1 MLAKQIFSSKMTL
14 KILVLCLAYSGLGK
28 AEVVPQ
34 AGHTEVK
41 MGDSATLSCALTE
54 PKDVVQVTWQKDSEG
69 SNDNIATY
77 SEANGLKIHEPYKD
91 RMNFTSLELNRTS
104 ITFWDTRM
112 DDSGCYKCLFNA
124 YPLGSLSGNICLR
137 VFAYDQVLTV
147 VMTCLIC
154 VLEGLNASVHH
165 NISEDHLIVIC
176 NAHGLPEPIIT
187 WNNLF
192 NSTPTQKRV
201 KHKNG
206 IVSIT
211 SELEIYN
218 IQSISAR
225 DLTCRV
231 SNTNEAVE
239 LPVKIKG

>member
-1 MLAKQIFSSKMTL
+1 
-14 KILVLCLAYSGLGK
+14 
-28 AEVVPQ
+28 VVPQ
-34 AGHTEVK
+34 AGRTEVK
-41 MGDSATLSCALTE
+41 MGDSATLSCALTKPE
-54 PKDVVQVTWQKDSEG
+54 DVVQVTWQKDSEG

-91 RMNFTSLELNRTS
+91 RMNFTSLELNKTS

-124 YPLGSLSGNICLR
+124 YPLGSLSGNVCLS
-137 VFAYDQVLTV
+137 VF
-147 VMTCLIC
+147 
-154 VLEGLNASVHH
+154 GLNASVYH

-176 NAHGLPEPIIT
+176 NAHGLPEPTIT

-211 SELEIYN
+211 SKLEIYN

-225 DLTCRV
+225 DLTCTV

-239 LPVKIKG
+239 LPVKIKGEEGSSLLWLVIIAVLLVVIIILILIMVFWRKILCRRS